1 MILIPLLL
9 LGGGSVVGLA
19 MLGLINV
26 PFLPF
31 GKKVTL
37 PPPDDGKGGP
47 LFRPFVAI
55 AAAGKSL
62 ENAIAEAKKI
72 VPPTPPVPPPDTGP
86 GEAKLASLWAEMP
99 TEQLVPIVN
108 KWPQPQLGRILAKMD
123 NEVVTKLLAAL
134 PADRAI
140 EISKSVA
147 AATDERAIKVH
158 QT

>member
-1 MILIPLLL
+1 MLLMS
-9 LGGGSVVGLA
+9 GGTICGLS
-19 MLGLINV
+19 MLGIANV

-31 GKKVTL
+31 NKKIKL
-37 PPPDDGKGGP
+37 PPPDNGKGGP
-47 LFRPFVAI
+47 LARSFVAI
-55 AAAGKSL
+55 AAAGKTL
-62 ENAIAEAKKI
+62 ETAIAEEKKI
-72 VPPTPPVPPPDTGP
+72 VPPTPPAPPPDTSA

-99 TEQLVPIVN
+99 TDQLVAIVN

-123 NEVVTKLLAAL
+123 NEVVTKLLGAL

-140 EISKSVA
+140 VISKSVA